1 MSIIKYNHQ
10 ERIMNLIKILKSLAD
25 ENRLRII
32 NLLCQKELCVC
43 ELESILNMTQS
54 NVSRHLIKLKDAELI
69 ESEKSGQFV
78 IYRINQEALARYL
91 FLKNLCDQ
99 ELPQLKKAQLD
110 DNKMNELNETGLK
123 IIRETCHC
131 K

>member
-1 MSIIKYNHQ
+1 
-10 ERIMNLIKILKSLAD
+10 MNLIKILKSLAD

-78 IYRINQEALARYL
+78 IYRINQEALTQYL
-91 FLKNLCDQ
+91 FFKNLCDQ
-99 ELPQLKKAQLD
+99 ELPQLKKVRLD
-110 DNKMNELNETGLK
+110 QNKLDALKETGLTK
-123 IIRETCHC
+123 IRETCQC